1 MIKLIDK
8 EKIIIMHTNKGK
20 TQRQI
25 SRELRI
31 DRKTIRRYLR
41 KYEQKKNKLLDNADD
56 KDSCCH
62 SSLGACLILH
72 VLLVKFQN
80 A

>member
-8 EKIIIMHTNKGK
+8 QKIILMYTNEGK

-25 SRELRI
+25 SRELKI

-41 KYEQKKNKLLDNADD
+41 QYEQKKNKLLEIKPEEN
-56 KDSCCH
+56 S
-62 SSLGACLILH
+62 ILT
-72 VLLVKFQN
+72 
-80 A
+80 